1 MKIFKKKVSFSAL
14 GLGAIVGMTSM
25 TSMAL
30 ADELPVENNSI
41 ENSYKLNEST
51 VVSKTE
57 IPRNKYKITAK
68 VDKNNELGGGS
79 NKNGVLDS
87 SWVLHTNSVDISI
100 PDVKGLKSGST
111 ITFFKNGHYGTWHGN
126 VQDSS
131 GNVVGTIKTEKVT
144 KSLRDI
150 EYEKGDMTESQI
162 DSARMLNGYRVT
174 ITFNKEIED
183 EKRQDINLHIESRNF
198 MGFEHASIDRT
209 TYSTIR
215 DSENKVLDAVKMYA
229 PKNTRKN
236 YTNPLSEKEM
246 FPIFSSH
253 RTDIEDGRWVGRVR
267 AGTYALST
275 NRANLYK
282 KGTIFRFRK
291 NPESGLNYSFKDARW
306 RHVGDASNKL
316 LSDVPEV
323 LAYKDIGLSMT
334 FEGDPTIKG
343 RYIKD
348 NNTVKMRAKTVTDDV
363 LELELLE
370 DMPRQADEF
379 KAIWYIP
386 DEKVTGDINLYLND
400 KGEHNGKPYQPFIV
414 DTETPSGLRNS
425 GKETAELINIWSTAK
440 GSGSF
445 KPIYET
451 VVDATYKGKVIKTA
465 VGKSERLRPEGTDLT
480 IPVEQSIQVDGVW
493 YKATKENWSG
503 KQEGK
508 TSRKQVEY
516 VYDED
521 KNLAKVN
528 ITIKHITSS
537 GEVLKTDVRKDI
549 LEKSDYTTSSE
560 KFSGYK
566 LKTEPANKTGKVGKQ
581 NIEVVYVYDKL
592 AKVDL
597 TAKHIDDKSG
607 RVLKESKQNGLEEG
621 SDYVTTPEV
630 ITDYELVKT
639 PDNARGKVGTTPINV
654 EYRYKYLRTA
664 SVRQRFVS
672 TTGDVLKA
680 DTVIDNQLPGTQLN
694 VGHPLRLDYKGAVY
708 NIKIAPEEKIT
719 LKDGEL
725 VLTYVYEK
733 RVAVAVPD
741 APADADV
748 AKPKKPH
755 PPKVVVNEPKDVPK
769 VEEPKVEE
777 PKVEEPKVEEPKV
790 EEPKVEEPK
799 VEEPK
804 VEEPKVEEPKV
815 EEPKVEEPKV
825 DKDKL
830 KNLLK
835 DKPKDLT
842 DADQPKVEQPKIE
855 QPNVEQPKI
864 EQPKAEQ
871 PKAEQPIAEQPK
883 AEQPK
888 AEQPK
893 VEQPKVEQPKVE
905 QPKVEKPKVEKPVTK
920 PVEQPKV
927 EQPKVETQGN
937 ESTSKHLPNTGDV
950 GTLAPAGGLFSV
962 LWAILKRRKK
972 R

>member
-1 MKIFKKKVSFSAL
+1 MKVFKKKLSATFT
-14 GLGAIVGMTSM
+14 GLSTLVGFTSVV
-25 TSMAL
+25 L

-68 VDKNNELGGGS
+68 VDKNNELP
-79 NKNGVLDS
+79 S
-87 SWVLHTNSVDISI
+87 SGNSAWVSHTNMVDISI
-100 PDVKGLKSGST
+100 PDVKGLKAGST
-111 ITFFKNGHYGTWHGN
+111 ITFFKNGQYSNWGGDVKDNKGT
-126 VQDSS
+126 
-131 GNVVGTIKTEKVT
+131 VVGSIRTEKVT
-144 KSLRDI
+144 ESMRNI
-150 EYEKGDMTESQI
+150 EWQKGDMSADQI
-162 DSARMLNGYRVT
+162 DSAKMLNGYRVT
-174 ITFNKEIED
+174 ITFNQTIED
-183 EKRQDINLHIESRNF
+183 ERRDDVSIHLESRDWI
-198 MGFEHASIDRT
+198 GFEHAAIDRT

-215 DSENKVLDAVKMYA
+215 DSENKVLDAVKLYV
-229 PKNTRKN
+229 PKDT
-236 YTNPLSEKEM
+236 
-246 FPIFSSH
+246 I
-253 RTDIEDGRWVGRVR
+253 IEDK
-267 AGTYALST
+267 ALLTEKDITPLFAIHNTQINNAQWTDRLHSGIYNIT
-275 NRANLYK
+275 ANQAALYK
-282 KGTIFRFRK
+282 KGTVFRFKK
-291 NPESGLNYSFKDARW
+291 NPESSLEYSFKDAQWADVDSKHRNQKLKPFDEIKAYDN
-306 RHVGDASNKL
+306 VGISL
-316 LSDVPEV
+316 TYES
-323 LAYKDIGLSMT
+323 S
-334 FEGDPTIKG
+334 PTIKG
-343 RYIKD
+343 RYVKD
-348 NNTVKMRAKTVTDDV
+348 GQSFGLRVKLITDDT

-370 DMPRQADEF
+370 DMPIQPVEY
-379 KAIWYIP
+379 KYLWYIP
-386 DEKVTGDINLYLND
+386 DEKVTGNITEYLND
-400 KGEHNGKPYQPFIV
+400 NGEYNDKAYSPYIV
-414 DTETPSGLRNS
+414 DVVTPTGFT
-425 GKETAELINIWSTAK
+425 KTNIPKGWVTSTWSTAK

-508 TSRKQVEY
+508 TSRKQIEY

-528 ITIKHITSS
+528 ITIKHITSD
-537 GEVLKTDVRKDI
+537 GEVLKTDVRKDV

-560 KFSGYK
+560 KFPGYK

-597 TAKHIDDKSG
+597 TAKHIDDKTG
-607 RVLKESKQNGLEEG
+607 RLLKESKKQGLEEG
-621 SDYVTTPEV
+621 SDYVTSPEV

-672 TTGDVLKA
+672 TTGEVLKA
-680 DTVIDNQLPGTQLN
+680 DTVIDKQLPGTQLN

-708 NIKIAPEEKIT
+708 NIKTAPEEKIT

-733 RVAVAVPD
+733 RAMVAVPD
-741 APADADV
+741 APADADEV
-748 AKPKKPH
+748 KPKKPH

-777 PKVEEPKVEEPKV
+777 PNVETPKVEEPKV
-790 EEPKVEEPK
+790 EEPKVETPTAETPTVETPKVETPK

-804 VEEPKVEEPKV
+804 I
-815 EEPKVEEPKV
+815 

-842 DADQPKVEQPKIE
+842 DADQPKVEQPK
-855 QPNVEQPKI
+855 VEQPKV
-864 EQPKAEQ
+864 EQPKVEQ
-871 PKAEQPIAEQPK
+871 PKVEEPKVKQPK
-883 AEQPK
+883 V
-888 AEQPK
+888 EQPK

-905 QPKVEKPKVEKPVTK
+905 QPKVEQPKVEQPKVEQPKVEQPK
-920 PVEQPKV
+920 VEQPKV

-937 ESTSKHLPNTGDV
+937 ESTSKTLPNTGDI
-950 GTLAPAGGLFSV
+950 GALAPAGGLFS
-962 LWAILKRRKK
+962 LLSAIIKRRKK
-972 R
+972 SKK

>member
-1 MKIFKKKVSFSAL
+1 MKVFKKKLSATFT
-14 GLGAIVGMTSM
+14 GLSTLVGFTSVV
-25 TSMAL
+25 L

-68 VDKNNELGGGS
+68 VDKNNELP
-79 NKNGVLDS
+79 S
-87 SWVLHTNSVDISI
+87 SGNSAWVSHTNMVDISI
-100 PDVKGLKSGST
+100 PDVKGLKAGST
-111 ITFFKNGHYGTWHGN
+111 ITFFKNGQYSNWGGDVKDNKGT
-126 VQDSS
+126 
-131 GNVVGTIKTEKVT
+131 VVGSIRTEKVT
-144 KSLRDI
+144 ESMRNI
-150 EYEKGDMTESQI
+150 EWQKGDMSADQI
-162 DSARMLNGYRVT
+162 DSAKMLNGYRVT
-174 ITFNKEIED
+174 ITFNQTIED
-183 EKRQDINLHIESRNF
+183 ERRDDVSIHLESRDWI
-198 MGFEHASIDRT
+198 GFEHAAIDRT

-215 DSENKVLDAVKMYA
+215 DSENKVLDAVKLYV
-229 PKNTRKN
+229 PKDT
-236 YTNPLSEKEM
+236 
-246 FPIFSSH
+246 I
-253 RTDIEDGRWVGRVR
+253 IEDK
-267 AGTYALST
+267 ALLTEKDITPLFAIHNTQINNAQWTDRLHSGIYNIT
-275 NRANLYK
+275 ANQAALYK
-282 KGTIFRFRK
+282 KGTVFRFKK
-291 NPESGLNYSFKDARW
+291 NPESSLEYSFKDAQWADVDSKHRNQKLKPFDEIKAYDN
-306 RHVGDASNKL
+306 VGISL
-316 LSDVPEV
+316 TYES
-323 LAYKDIGLSMT
+323 S
-334 FEGDPTIKG
+334 PTIKG
-343 RYIKD
+343 RYVKD
-348 NNTVKMRAKTVTDDV
+348 GQSFGLRVKLITDDT

-370 DMPRQADEF
+370 DMPIQPVEY
-379 KAIWYIP
+379 KYLWYIP
-386 DEKVTGDINLYLND
+386 DEKVTGNITEYLND
-400 KGEHNGKPYQPFIV
+400 NGEYNDKAYSPYIV
-414 DTETPSGLRNS
+414 DVVTPTGFT
-425 GKETAELINIWSTAK
+425 KTNIPKGWVTSTWSTAK

-508 TSRKQVEY
+508 TSRKQIEY

-528 ITIKHITSS
+528 ITIKHITSD
-537 GEVLKTDVRKDI
+537 GEVLKTDVRKDV

-560 KFSGYK
+560 KFPGYK

-597 TAKHIDDKSG
+597 TAKHIDDKTG
-607 RVLKESKQNGLEEG
+607 RLLKESKKQGLEEG
-621 SDYVTTPEV
+621 SDYVTSPEV

-672 TTGDVLKA
+672 TTGEVLKA
-680 DTVIDNQLPGTQLN
+680 DTVIDKQLPGTQLN

-708 NIKIAPEEKIT
+708 NIKTAPEEKIT

-733 RVAVAVPD
+733 RAMVAVPD
-741 APADADV
+741 APADADEV
-748 AKPKKPH
+748 KPKKPH

-777 PKVEEPKVEEPKV
+777 PNVETPKVEEPKV
-790 EEPKVEEPK
+790 EEPKVETPTAETPTVETPKVETPK

-804 VEEPKVEEPKV
+804 I
-815 EEPKVEEPKV
+815 

-842 DADQPKVEQPKIE
+842 DADQPKVEQPK
-855 QPNVEQPKI
+855 VEQPKV
-864 EQPKAEQ
+864 EQPKVEQ
-871 PKAEQPIAEQPK
+871 PKVEEPKVKQPK
-883 AEQPK
+883 V
-888 AEQPK
+888 EQPK

-905 QPKVEKPKVEKPVTK
+905 QPKVE
-920 PVEQPKV
+920 
-927 EQPKVETQGN
+927 TQGN
-937 ESTSKHLPNTGDV
+937 ESTSKTLPNTGDI
-950 GTLAPAGGLFSV
+950 GALAPAGGLFS
-962 LWAILKRRKK
+962 LLSAIIKRRKK
-972 R
+972 SKK

>member
-1 MKIFKKKVSFSAL
+1 MKVFKKKLSATL
-14 GLGAIVGMTSM
+14 TGLSTLVGFTSV
-25 TSMAL
+25 AL
-30 ADELPVENNSI
+30 ADELSVENNSI

-87 SWVLHTNSVDISI
+87 SWALHTNAVDISI
-100 PDVKGLKSGST
+100 PDVKGLKDGST

-131 GNVVGTIKTEKVT
+131 GKVVGTIKTEKVT
-144 KSLRDI
+144 HSLRDT
-150 EYEKGDMTESQI
+150 EYENGDMTESQI

-183 EKRQDINLHIESRNF
+183 EKRQDINLHLESRNWT
-198 MGFEHASIDRT
+198 GFEHASIDRT

-215 DSENKVLDAVKMYA
+215 DSDNKVLDAVKMYA
-229 PKNTRKN
+229 PKDTRED

-253 RTDIEDGRWVGRVR
+253 RTDIEDGRWIGRVR
-267 AGTYALST
+267 AGTYALRT

-306 RHVGDASNKL
+306 LKVGDASDKL
-316 LSDVPEV
+316 LSEAPEV
-323 LAYKDIGLSMT
+323 LAYKDWGLSMM
-334 FEGDPTIKG
+334 FKGDPTIKG

-348 NNTVKMRAKTVTDDV
+348 NNKVKMRAKTVTDDV

-370 DMPRQADEF
+370 DMPRQTNEF
-379 KAIWYIP
+379 KTVWYIP
-386 DEKVTGDINLYLND
+386 DGKVTGDINLYLND

-425 GKETAELINIWSTAK
+425 GKTTAELINIWSTAK

-451 VVDATYKGKVIKTA
+451 VVDATFKGKVIMTA

-508 TSRKQVEY
+508 RSRKQIEY

-528 ITIKHITSS
+528 ITIKHVTST
-537 GEVLKTDVRKDI
+537 GEVLQTDVRKDV

-560 KFSGYK
+560 KFPGYK
-566 LKTEPANKTGKVGKQ
+566 LKTEPANKAGKVGKQ

-592 AKVDL
+592 AKVDI
-597 TAKHIDDKSG
+597 TTRHIDDKSG
-607 RVLKESKQNGLEEG
+607 RVLKESKKTGVEEG

-664 SVRQRFVS
+664 SLRQRFVS
-672 TTGDVLKA
+672 TTGEVLKA
-680 DTVIDNQLPGTQLN
+680 DTLIDKQLPGTKLN
-694 VGHPLRLDYKGAVY
+694 PGHPLRLDYKGSVY
-708 NIKIAPEEKIT
+708 VIKTAPDEKVT
-719 LKDGEL
+719 LKDGET

-733 RVAVAVPD
+733 KAPVSTPD
-741 APADADV
+741 APVDADLV
-748 AKPKKPH
+748 KSKKPQ
-755 PPKVVVNEPKDVPK
+755 PPKVVVNEPKDVPKVKTPKVEEPKVETPKVEEPKVEEPKVEQPK

-790 EEPKVEEPK
+790 EQPKVEQ
-799 VEEPK
+799 
-804 VEEPKVEEPKV
+804 
-815 EEPKVEEPKV
+815 PKV

-830 KNLLK
+830 KNWLK
-835 DKPKDLT
+835 DKPKDVT
-842 DADQPKVEQPKIE
+842 DADKPKVEEPKVEQPKVEQPKAEKPKVEEPKVE
-855 QPNVEQPKI
+855 QPNVEEPKV
-864 EQPKAEQ
+864 EHPKAEK
-871 PKAEQPIAEQPK
+871 PNVEE
-883 AEQPK
+883 
-888 AEQPK
+888 PK

-905 QPKVEKPKVEKPVTK
+905 QPKAEKPKVE
-920 PVEQPKV
+920 EPK
-927 EQPKVETQGN
+927 ETSNKSTGKV
-937 ESTSKHLPNTGDV
+937 LPTTGDI
-950 GTLAPAGGLFSV
+950 GALAPVGGLFTGLAAAV
-962 LWAILKRRKK
+962 RRRKNRK
-972 R
+972 K